1 MENGFDDYHEI
12 LPKELKQANFRRG
25 KWTSEEENYTSRI
38 IKDFE
43 NGIYLYIHVYKCMYV
58 NMFMY
63 IVICI
68 NV

>member
-1 MENGFDDYHEI
+1 MTMENTLVVNDYHEI

-43 NGIYLYIHVYKCMYV
+43 NGM
-58 NMFMY
+58 NMY
-63 IVICI
+63 ICI
-68 NV
+68 HINIYI